1 MIEQI
6 FIKNFKAF
14 ENESILVYKHNIFI
28 GENDAG
34 KSTVLQALDVFF
46 NQEKIEKSYVRDSA
60 QPVEIGILF
69 NKNFYKKVYNPSTY
83 KLNDV
88 NGNIADLDE
97 IKYIYIPVSTY
108 DPKQLINQL
117 AVAKTI
123 SNTRNELLNEIKQIS
138 QTSVDEVI
146 NGVDNDLIIINNK
159 TTEIIGEQTL
169 KFDAALKF
177 NISSNGIPIE
187 ARGSGFQKNLMYAL
201 LVGNSYENVIVG
213 IDEIENSFS
222 VNNSQNMILELQRR
236 IGQTFLTTHSK
247 KIMEVSGQANII
259 PLFTENYK
267 TLSEMLS
274 FLDNTDNKKYLLVEG
289 KYDLPWYK
297 KAISLLEKD
306 SNYILLP
313 SGGHNNENNL
323 KAELENLGK
332 ECLVIKDGDS
342 NDVNALKK
350 ECIELYAPLSV
361 INETFNI
368 SLTTMPLNKDD
379 FFRETT
385 ITNEKN
391 HVKRILAL
399 KASEFLNADNELINE
414 VKVLLGI

>member
-1 MIEQI
+1 M
-6 FIKNFKAF
+6 
-14 ENESILVYKHNIFI
+14 
-28 GENDAG
+28 
-34 KSTVLQALDVFF
+34 
-46 NQEKIEKSYVRDSA
+46 
-60 QPVEIGILF
+60 
-69 NKNFYKKVYNPSTY
+69 
-83 KLNDV
+83 
-88 NGNIADLDE
+88 
-97 IKYIYIPVSTY
+97 
-108 DPKQLINQL
+108 
-117 AVAKTI
+117 
-123 SNTRNELLNEIKQIS
+123 
-138 QTSVDEVI
+138 
-146 NGVDNDLIIINNK
+146 
-159 TTEIIGEQTL
+159 
-169 KFDAALKF
+169 
-177 NISSNGIPIE
+177 
-187 ARGSGFQKNLMYAL
+187 
-201 LVGNSYENVIVG
+201 
-213 IDEIENSFS
+213 
-222 VNNSQNMILELQRR
+222 
-236 IGQTFLTTHSK
+236 
-247 KIMEVSGQANII
+247 
-259 PLFTENYK
+259 
-267 TLSEMLS
+267 
-274 FLDNTDNKKYLLVEG
+274 
-289 KYDLPWYK
+289 PWYK

-313 SGGHNNENNL
+313 SGGHNNANNL